1 MAGVSGLVVL
11 KFFAWSHVTRL
22 LPACAFRR
30 ITGLYC
36 PGCGGTRCTKH
47 LLNGDLPGAL
57 AMNPVIV
64 VLFLVAASIIG
75 IAVVREWKG
84 RPDAFPLIP
93 GWLAWTLTVMVVG
106 FALTRNLPWWP
117 FTLLTPH

>member
-1 MAGVSGLVVL
+1 
-11 KFFAWSHVTRL
+11 
-22 LPACAFRR
+22 
-30 ITGLYC
+30 
-36 PGCGGTRCTKH
+36 
-47 LLNGDLPGAL
+47 
-57 AMNPVIV
+57 MNPVIV

-106 FALTRNLPWWP
+106 FAVTRNLPWWP

>member
-11 KFFAWSHVTRL
+11 KFFAWSQVTRL

-106 FALTRNLPWWP
+106 FALARNLPWWP
-117 FTLLTPH
+117 FILLTPH